1 LPSLAQRAGK
11 NEHQQQEGQRPG
23 HLRVVRSLA
32 SPWQIRF
39 TKHNLEFIERSLF
52 PFRRLATT
60 AGLAYP
66 RTLFMDGSPTIN
78 SHLRPGRIGLLA
90 GAGRFPVT
98 FAQAARRQGLSVVCA
113 GVRGMAPE
121 ELGEYC
127 EEFITLPIGRMGRA
141 IRLFKQAGVNR
152 AVMAGKIEKTV
163 LFQRF
168 RWIRHLPDW
177 RTLHMWFRYA
187 TANKADDTL
196 LLAVIR
202 EFERDH
208 IHFESALDYCP
219 ELLVK
224 HGFLTRRRPTPAQWD
239 DIKFGWEM
247 AKELGRL
254 DIGQTVVV
262 SDQAVI
268 AAEAIEGT
276 DACIRRAG
284 TLCRRG
290 KFSVIKVAKPQQDMR
305 FDVPTIGM
313 QTIQTLREAGGRV
326 LAIESAKTILLDEEA
341 VIEMADKFGI
351 AIVALNAEE
360 LQLRLAS

>member
-1 LPSLAQRAGK
+1 
-11 NEHQQQEGQRPG
+11 
-23 HLRVVRSLA
+23 
-32 SPWQIRF
+32 
-39 TKHNLEFIERSLF
+39 
-52 PFRRLATT
+52 
-60 AGLAYP
+60 
-66 RTLFMDGSPTIN
+66 MDGSSPITP
-78 SHLRPGRIGLLA
+78 RTPQGRIGLLA
-90 GAGRFPVT
+90 GAGEFPIS
-98 FAQAARRQGLSVVCA
+98 FAQAAKRQGLSVYCV
-113 GVRGMAPE
+113 GVRGLAPLI
-121 ELGEYC
+121 LGELC
-127 EEFITLPIGRMGRA
+127 DDFVTAPLARMGRA
-141 IRLFKQAGVNR
+141 IRLFKSAGITR
-152 AVMAGKIEKTV
+152 AVMAGKIEKAV
-163 LFQRF
+163 LFQPF
-168 RWIRHLPDW
+168 RILRHLPDW

-187 TANKADDTL
+187 TANKSDDTI

-202 EFERDH
+202 EFERDK

-224 HGFLTRRRPTPAQWD
+224 HGFLTRRRPTPAQWN

-262 SDQAVI
+262 YDQAVI

-290 KFSVIKVAKPQQDMR
+290 KFSVVKVAKPQQDMR
-305 FDVPTIGM
+305 FDVPTVGT
-313 QTIQTLREAGGRV
+313 QTIQTIREAGGRV

-341 VIEMADKFGI
+341 VIQMADKFGI

-360 LQLRLAS
+360 LALRLAS

>member
-1 LPSLAQRAGK
+1 M
-11 NEHQQQEGQRPG
+11 
-23 HLRVVRSLA
+23 
-32 SPWQIRF
+32 
-39 TKHNLEFIERSLF
+39 
-52 PFRRLATT
+52 
-60 AGLAYP
+60 AGLDFPHAI
-66 RTLFMDGSPTIN
+66 FMDESLTT
-78 SHLRPGRIGLLA
+78 SQRTRPGRIGLLA
-90 GAGRFPVT
+90 GAGRFPVA
-98 FAQAARRQGLSVVCA
+98 FAQAARRQGLSVCCV

-121 ELGEYC
+121 ELGEC
-127 EEFITLPIGRMGRA
+127 CDQFATFPIGKMGRA
-141 IRLFKQAGVNR
+141 IRLFKKAEVSR

-163 LFQRF
+163 LFQPF
-168 RWIRHLPDW
+168 RMLRHLPDW
-177 RTLHMWFRYA
+177 RTLHMWYHYA
-187 TANKADDTL
+187 TADKADDTL

-202 EFERDH
+202 EFARDH

-224 HGFLTRRRPTPAQWD
+224 HGFLTRRRPTPAQWN

-305 FDVPTIGM
+305 FDVPTIGT
-313 QTIQTLREAGGRV
+313 QTIQTIRESGGRV

-360 LQLRLAS
+360 LRLRLVS

>member
-1 LPSLAQRAGK
+1 
-11 NEHQQQEGQRPG
+11 
-23 HLRVVRSLA
+23 
-32 SPWQIRF
+32 
-39 TKHNLEFIERSLF
+39 
-52 PFRRLATT
+52 
-60 AGLAYP
+60 
-66 RTLFMDGSPTIN
+66 MDGSSTIIP
-78 SHLRPGRIGLLA
+78 RTPQGRIGLLA
-90 GAGRFPVT
+90 GAGDFPIS
-98 FAQAARRQGLSVVCA
+98 FAKAAQRQGLSVFCV
-113 GVRGMAPE
+113 GVRGLAPDV
-121 ELGEYC
+121 LGELC
-127 EEFITLPIGRMGRA
+127 EDFVTAPLARMGRA
-141 IRLFKQAGVNR
+141 IKLFKSAGITK
-152 AVMAGKIEKTV
+152 AVMAGKIEKAV
-163 LFQRF
+163 LFQPF
-168 RWIRHLPDW
+168 RILRHLPDW

-187 TANKADDTL
+187 TANKSDDTL

-224 HGFLTRRRPTPAQWD
+224 HGFLTRRRPTPAQWN

-262 SDQAVI
+262 YDQAVI

-284 TLCRRG
+284 TLCGRG
-290 KFSVIKVAKPQQDMR
+290 KFSVVKVAKPQQDMR
-305 FDVPTIGM
+305 FDVPTVGT
-313 QTIQTLREAGGRV
+313 QTIQTIREAGGRV
-326 LAIESAKTILLDEEA
+326 LAVESAKTILLDEES
-341 VIEMADKFGI
+341 VIQMADKFGI

>member
-1 LPSLAQRAGK
+1 
-11 NEHQQQEGQRPG
+11 
-23 HLRVVRSLA
+23 
-32 SPWQIRF
+32 
-39 TKHNLEFIERSLF
+39 
-52 PFRRLATT
+52 
-60 AGLAYP
+60 
-66 RTLFMDGSPTIN
+66 MDGSPTT
-78 SHLRPGRIGLLA
+78 SQLARPGRIGLLA
-90 GAGRFPVT
+90 GWGEFPIS
-98 FAQAARRQGLSVVCA
+98 FAKAARRQGLSVVCA

-121 ELGEYC
+121 ELSEYC
-127 EEFITLPIGRMGRA
+127 DEFVTIPLGKMGRA
-141 IRLFKQAGVNR
+141 IRLFRRAGVER

-168 RWIRHLPDW
+168 RWVRHLPDW

-187 TANKADDTL
+187 TQNKADDTL

-224 HGFLTRRRPTPAQWD
+224 HGFLTRRRPTPAQWN

-247 AKELGRL
+247 AKDLGRL

-262 SDQAVI
+262 CDQAVI
-268 AAEAIEGT
+268 AVEAIEGT

-290 KFSVIKVAKPQQDMR
+290 KFSVVKVAKPQQDMR
-305 FDVPTIGM
+305 FDVPTVGT
-313 QTIQTLREAGGRV
+313 QTIQTIREAGGRV
-326 LAIESAKTILLDEEA
+326 LAIESAKTILLDEPA
-341 VIEMADKFGI
+341 VIQMADKFGI

-360 LQLRLAS
+360 LQLRLVS

>member
-1 LPSLAQRAGK
+1 
-11 NEHQQQEGQRPG
+11 
-23 HLRVVRSLA
+23 
-32 SPWQIRF
+32 
-39 TKHNLEFIERSLF
+39 
-52 PFRRLATT
+52 
-60 AGLAYP
+60 
-66 RTLFMDGSPTIN
+66 
-78 SHLRPGRIGLLA
+78 
-90 GAGRFPVT
+90 
-98 FAQAARRQGLSVVCA
+98 
-113 GVRGMAPE
+113 
-121 ELGEYC
+121 
-127 EEFITLPIGRMGRA
+127 
-141 IRLFKQAGVNR
+141 
-152 AVMAGKIEKTV
+152 MAGKIEKAV
-163 LFQRF
+163 IFQPL
-168 RWIRHLPDW
+168 RWLKHLPDW

-187 TANKADDTL
+187 TANKSDDTL

-224 HGFLTRRRPTPAQWD
+224 HGFLTHRRPTPAQWN

-262 SDQAVI
+262 YDQAVI

-305 FDVPTIGM
+305 FDVPTIGT
-313 QTIQTLREAGGRV
+313 QTIQTIREAGGRV
-326 LAIESAKTILLDEEA
+326 LAVESAKTILLDEEA
-341 VIEMADKFGI
+341 VVEMADKFGI

-360 LQLRLAS
+360 LQLRLVS